1 MTIISL
7 CLYRALC
14 KLVEDKPNTWD
25 HYLDAVMFGL
35 RTKAHLT
42 TRFSPFFLM
51 FGMEANPCEVAEDFT
66 VWHDGSHLCQVI

>member
-7 CLYRALC
+7 CLCRALC

>member
-51 FGMEANPCEVAEDFT
+51 FGMEATHAKWQRISRYGMMGLTYVR
-66 VWHDGSHLCQVI
+66 